1 MVCAEQQWFL
11 QNTRIYTVYIAS
23 RLHSNVKKIR
33 IYDAFKE
40 LITLLRGE
48 AVINSAATT
57 STV

>member
-1 MVCAEQQWFL
+1 MNKYQWFV
-11 QNTRIYTVYIAS
+11 QNNNGFCRTP
-23 RLHSNVKKIR
+23 
-33 IYDAFKE
+33 E

>member
-11 QNTRIYTVYIAS
+11 QNARIYTVYIAS
-23 RLHSNVKKIR
+23 HLHSNVKKIR
-33 IYDAFKE
+33 IYDVFKE

-48 AVINSAATT
+48 AVINSAAIT